1 MRFAGYGTWRHTEID
16 MEKIVLEE
24 RSDSSG
30 LQSGRNLESSRKRTR
45 RRSKDAGDEA
55 AGSAAERKQELYDLL
70 LTQLQSLIGEIR
82 EAGVEVRLY
91 RSESGLFVKL
101 PGTSVCP
108 KHLIVHSGM
117 ACLHCQ
123 TEQSSQGAQSE

>member
-1 MRFAGYGTWRHTEID
+1 
-16 MEKIVLEE
+16 MEKIVLED
-24 RSDSSG
+24 RSDSSV
-30 LQSGRNLESSRKRTR
+30 LPSGRNLELSRKHMR
-45 RRSKDAGDEA
+45 RRSEGAGDEG

-101 PGTSVCP
+101 PSVSVCQT
-108 KHLIVHSGM
+108 HLALHSGVT
-117 ACLHCQ
+117 CPFC
-123 TEQSSQGAQSE
+123 